1 MPKEVTMPLLS
12 PSMTEGTLVKW
23 LKQEGDSVKEGEA
36 IAEVE
41 TDKAT
46 MPLEAFD
53 AGFLVKIAAQPGA
66 KVAVNGVIG
75 YIGKTKDEKVADAP
89 SAAPKAE
96 AKPAPADGQAPA
108 AAAAP
113 AAPTPALPATLKEVT
128 MPLLSPSMTEG
139 TLAKWLKK
147 EGDAVKEGEPIAE
160 VETDKATMPL
170 EAFDSG
176 FLVKVTAQPGDKVPV
191 NARIAFIGKSKDE
204 KVDPAFLTA
213 APAAAAPAKAE
224 ATPAAPAG
232 APKPAPAAAPA
243 KAAVP
248 YANGERVK
256 ASPLAK
262 KVAKELGVPLVHMI
276 GTGPG
281 GRIVKRDVLASPKG
295 GSGGWGVFAQGPIAK
310 EEKIPLSNMRQ
321 TIARRLLESKTTIPH
336 FYLEIEVDADP
347 VFELRQSL
355 NSGFEK
361 LPKPFKLSLNDFVL
375 KAVAEA
381 IRRVPAINASFAGD
395 SIVQYSNVML
405 AFAVAIPQGLITPV
419 IANAQDKT
427 LKAISDEA
435 KALAV
440 KAKEGKLTPAEYT
453 TGTFTVSNLGMFG
466 IDRFSAIVNPP
477 QAAILAVGNIVEKP
491 VVKDGQIVIGR
502 RQSLTLSCD
511 HRVVDGAV
519 GASFLQELR
528 ALVENPALLLI

>member
-1 MPKEVTMPLLS
+1 MAKEVTMPSLS

-23 LKQEGDSVKEGEA
+23 LKKEGDAVKEGEA

-53 AGFLVKIAAQPGA
+53 SGFLVKITAEPGA
-66 KVAVNGVIG
+66 KVAVNGIIG
-75 YIGKTKDEKVADAP
+75 YIGKAKDEKVSDAPASAPAKADAP
-89 SAAPKAE
+89 KVEAKAE
-96 AKPAPADGQAPA
+96 AKAE
-108 AAAAP
+108 AAP
-113 AAPTPALPATLKEVT
+113 AKAVALPATLKEVT

-147 EGDAVKEGEPIAE
+147 EGDAVKEGEAIAE

-170 EAFDSG
+170 ESFHTG
-176 FLVKVTAQPGDKVPV
+176 FLVKIIAAPGDKVPLDT
-191 NARIAFIGKSKDE
+191 RIALIGATKDE
-204 KVDPAFLTA
+204 KVDAAHLAKAPATAA
-213 APAAAAPAKAE
+213 APAAASA
-224 ATPAAPAG
+224 
-232 APKPAPAAAPA
+232 PAPAASPAPAA
-243 KAAVP
+243 KAAAAP
-248 YANGERVK
+248 AAAYAPTGRVK

-262 KVAKELGVPLVHMI
+262 KIAAELGVTLNRLT
-276 GTGPG
+276 GTGPD
-281 GRIVKRDVLASPKG
+281 GRIVKRDVVNAPQG
-295 GSGGWGVFAQGPIAK
+295 GSGGWDVFPSGPIAK

-336 FYLEIEVDADP
+336 FYLEIEVDAGPIVD
-347 VFELRQSL
+347 LRTSL
-355 NSGFEK
+355 NAGFEK
-361 LPKPFKLSLNDFVL
+361 LPKPFKLSLNDFIL
-375 KAVAEA
+375 KASAEA

-395 SIVQYSNVML
+395 SIIQYSNVML

-435 KALAV
+435 KSLAV
-440 KAKEGKLTPAEYT
+440 KAKDGKLTPAEYT
-453 TGTFTVSNLGMFG
+453 TGTFTISNLGMFG

-491 VVKDGQIVIGR
+491 VVKNGQIVVGR

-519 GASFLQELR
+519 GAKFLQELR
-528 ALVENPALLLI
+528 TLVENPSLLLI